1 MTWKTRLLTSITERS
16 VALDRGG
23 INAVECVVEGVHV
36 GSGIVATAVGTG
48 AVTSTICVVK
58 RTASVNI
65 ASLPPV
71 ALVSR
76 AIRNA

>member
-1 MTWKTRLLTSITERS
+1 M
-16 VALDRGG
+16 
-23 INAVECVVEGVHV
+23 ECVVQGVHV
-36 GSGIVATAVGTG
+36 GSGIVATAVVTR

-58 RTASVNI
+58 GTASVHI
-65 ASLPPV
+65 ASLPPG

>member
-1 MTWKTRLLTSITERS
+1 MTERS
-16 VALDRGG
+16 VHLALDRRR
-23 INAVECVVEGVHV
+23 ISAVECVVQGVHV
-36 GSGIVATAVGTG
+36 GSGIVATAVIIR

-58 RTASVNI
+58 GTASVHI
-65 ASLPPV
+65 ASLPPD